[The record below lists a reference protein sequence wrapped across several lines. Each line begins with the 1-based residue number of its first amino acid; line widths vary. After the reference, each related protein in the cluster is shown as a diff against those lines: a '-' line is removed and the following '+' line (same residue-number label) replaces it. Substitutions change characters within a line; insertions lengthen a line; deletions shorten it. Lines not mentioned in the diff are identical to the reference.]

1 MAVFNDE
8 MNSFTS
14 KLSQLNYCGY
24 SASLN
29 FHTIN
34 GQMYASLHADLG
46 PAELRYTYD
55 QQQFTKSTK
64 PSRIR
69 RRMRR
74 KHASNNIERNNA
86 TNDVTLNSC
95 EIVRAD
101 NCDGNS
107 SMDTSSPHDEQL
119 IELHD
124 SNLIVQSSAMES
136 VTSNIDESAVIYD
149 ELLAPRADS
158 LCVGQGENASSCTRE
173 VLSQDDAKST
183 KATSFSKQEEQMMLT
198 MYALLQDMNS
208 RM

>member
-1 MAVFNDE
+1 MAVFIDE

-34 GQMYASLHADLG
+34 GRMYASLHADLG
-46 PAELRYTYD
+46 PAKLSYTYD
-55 QQQFTKSTK
+55 QQQFTKRTK

-74 KHASNNIERNNA
+74 RHAFNNIEKNHA
-86 TNDVTLNSC
+86 SNDVTLNGC
-95 EIVRAD
+95 EIVHAD
-101 NCDGNS
+101 NCDSNS
-107 SMDTSSPHDEQL
+107 SVDTSSPHDEQL
-119 IELHD
+119 MEGHD
-124 SNLIVQSSAMES
+124 SNSIVQSSTIKSM
-136 VTSNIDESAVIYD
+136 TSSIAESAVIHD
-149 ELLAPRADS
+149 ELTVPRDDS
-158 LCVGQGENASSCTRE
+158 PFSLLDKGNATSCTRE
-173 VLSQDDAKST
+173 VPSQDNAST
-183 KATSFSKQEEQMMLT
+183 KPTQFSKQEEQMMLT